1 MNNISKNRKKEI
13 SLVLGSGA
21 ARGMAH
27 IGVIHYLQEHNY
39 EIKYIS
45 GSSIGALIG
54 GIFAAGKLN
63 LYTEW
68 VTALKRKNIIR
79 LLDISFSKK
88 SIFKGEKIIGV
99 LNEMIGDHNIEELPI
114 GFTAVATDLLKQ
126 KEIWFSKGPL
136 FEAIRASMAVPMI
149 FSPVTVSG
157 SILVD
162 GGIINPIPIAPTLN
176 DNTEL
181 TIAVALNGPP
191 EAFISTIEEESI
203 ENEDTGKNKYQIAI
217 EKFIDGLL
225 LKNDES
231 SRDDANLFDLVTKS
245 MDTMQTTVSRFKL
258 AANRPDVVIE
268 VPRNICSWFD
278 FDRANELIE
287 FGYTRA
293 SETLDKF
300 DKSSGIKKY

>member
-1 MNNISKNRKKEI
+1 MNNISKNQKKEI